1 MVDAKVTTLAQQKQ
15 LDLYEIKRANLFK
28 GTIAVCAVYGA
39 IALIVLL
46 ITIFTEFGKT
56 VLADTMFAFTTTFIA
71 GMILIVVIL
80 GISVT
85 AYEMP
90 DTNFSTYNTLSC
102 PDYYKL
108 EKETPENIALYNTGI
123 KNKMTYKCVADTSV
137 WGVGFGTGSIGVG
150 TTTVLNKEYYTGI
163 GTAVSN
169 NKCNTIFPLY
179 LSSLETDSNPTDLH
193 CKWSKLCN
201 VPWSS
206 ACSRDPSAVTL

>member
-1 MVDAKVTTLAQQKQ
+1 MVDAKVTTLAQKKQ

-108 EKETPENIALYNTGI
+108 EKETSNNLASYNSGI
-123 KNKMTYKCVADTSV
+123 RNKMTYKCVADTSV
-137 WGVGFGTGSIGVG
+137 WGVGFGTGATGVG
-150 TTTVLNKEYYTGI
+150 STSLLNTKYYTGI
-163 GTAVSN
+163 GNTVN
-169 NKCNTIFPLY
+169 NNRCDTIFPLY
-179 LSSLETDSNPTDLH
+179 LSSVENDSNPTDLH

-206 ACSRDPSAVTL
+206 ACSDVPSTITL